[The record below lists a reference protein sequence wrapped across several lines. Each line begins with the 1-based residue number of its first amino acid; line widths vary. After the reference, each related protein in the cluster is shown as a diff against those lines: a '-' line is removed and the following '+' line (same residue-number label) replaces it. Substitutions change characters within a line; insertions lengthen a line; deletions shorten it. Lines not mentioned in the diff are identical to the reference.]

1 MVGNCIVLLKTETFT
16 QVIKIPFTDIEI
28 SVSPEARDLLFLE
41 WACRISENFNGMGPD
56 FKEMVVRACLRFAVI
71 SYTTIQT
78 IYTIKT
84 F

>member
-1 MVGNCIVLLKTETFT
+1 MRMYVYR
-16 QVIKIPFTDIEI
+16 PFNKGHYP
-28 SVSPEARDLLFLE
+28 SPEARDLLFLE

-78 IYTIKT
+78 IYTNRNP
-84 F
+84 